1 MEMSRSWPDRLR
13 DALLES
19 AGEEQG
25 NQLFDLYGAG
35 FPASYK
41 ERVDARAAV
50 PDIASIDRLARD
62 GAGDLAMTLYR
73 RLEDPAEL
81 LRFKLIRR
89 DQPVLLSD
97 ALPVLENMGL
107 KVLSE
112 EPSEIDAADGRRYWL
127 HDFGLQPIVG
137 GPVEVDDG
145 PRILPG
151 PVLGRVDRPAGE

>member
-1 MEMSRSWPDRLR
+1 MAP
-13 DALLES
+13 A
-19 AGEEQG
+19 
-25 NQLFDLYGAG
+25 
-35 FPASYK
+35 FPASYQ

-112 EPSEIDAADGRRYWL
+112 EPSEIDAADGRRYSL

-137 GPVEVDDG
+137 GAGRGRRG
-145 PRILPG
+145 PRVASRTCSRASG
-151 PVLGRVDRPAGE
+151 PAGWRTTASTAWCSPPG